1 MTHITLLRLLQN
13 DGVHSETDS
22 GNSPYHERIFLG
34 INLLIVIVV
43 VVSISCYCYIFRSR
57 IDALVRSQREM
68 NAIGFARTVRGNQE
82 AQELSPEEEESPAK
96 RQARLL
102 ESFSRNNVTMVR
114 TSK

>member
-1 MTHITLLRLLQN
+1 MNHITLLRLLQN

-22 GNSPYHERIFLG
+22 HERIFWG
-34 INLLIVIVV
+34 INILIVMIV
-43 VVSISCYCYIFRSR
+43 VVSICCYCYIFRIR
-57 IDALVRSQREM
+57 IVRSQREM
-68 NAIGFARTVRGNQE
+68 NAIGFARTVRGNE
-82 AQELSPEEEESPAK
+82 GAQELSPEEEESPAK